1 MSEESRREAPD
12 RQGDGPDQPEPQTD
26 QQTKE
31 HVMTDQTTPIV
42 EDDGLAGAPS
52 TTGATGAADPAG
64 AEGPAGPAR
73 TTTQP
78 DAVRT
83 AAEPGA
89 VRATPEPGAART
101 TMEPAAP
108 AGPAERRGPSVPT
121 IVWGLL
127 FGLVA
132 AVVIVGQTSEVDLNL
147 EVSAPLALL
156 AAGVVLVV
164 WGVAGLGRSRR
175 TP

>member
-1 MSEESRREAPD
+1 
-12 RQGDGPDQPEPQTD
+12 
-26 QQTKE
+26 
-31 HVMTDQTTPIV
+31 MTDQTTPIV
-42 EDDGLAGAPS
+42 EDDGMAGPPG
-52 TTGATGAADPAG
+52 TTGVTGAAAPGGAG
-64 AEGPAGPAR
+64 GPAGPA
-73 TTTQP
+73 
-78 DAVRT
+78 
-83 AAEPGA
+83 AA
-89 VRATPEPGAART
+89 TL
-101 TMEPAAP
+101 AAP
-108 AGPAERRGPSVPT
+108 MTDPASPRPGQPGERRGPSVPT
-121 IVWGLL
+121 IVWGVL